1 MKGVKNHETEIVFLY
16 FSRIFLQKGN
26 NECYASITILQFHEF
41 LPLQIVS
48 DDDVHHYMYVNV
60 CMQTPLYQMNATR
73 PCDVYRGRS
82 STLQYIVAA
91 FMNTRL
97 SAPTTRR
104 LRGRNLLPNKSKQG
118 ASVSYILRRC
128 RRQRPFFPL
137 TR

>member
-1 MKGVKNHETEIVFLY
+1 MKNHETEIVFLY
-16 FSRIFLQKGN
+16 FSRIFLQKSWML
-26 NECYASITILQFHEF
+26 CITLSSITILQFHEF

-60 CMQTPLYQMNATR
+60 CMQAPLYQMNATR

-82 STLQYIVAA
+82 STLQYIVSSSLHE
-91 FMNTRL
+91 L
-97 SAPTTRR
+97 SAPPTTRR